1 MAAPCVVMSELV
13 VKLNKVAESL
23 KLGDFDQ
30 SNVMILQNVTKS
42 FREPSCRASAVKAV
56 FQTLLQ
62 ILSRSLDEIH
72 AFYREDNRRSL
83 DTCLQLTSE
92 CFRCQ
97 RNACVQCARNQCLM
111 RDLGFIDVT
120 TRILQLLPRLQLVQ
134 TDSALE
140 AFRCG
145 IQFLGNLAVGNQD
158 CKDDIWKHTFP
169 DTFLN
174 LLDHSDEKAV
184 AYASMVLFTCL
195 DGEKVGEM
203 LLIEGG
209 LAVAVRL
216 IRLCRKQPEL
226 DWAVLIVTQHFLK
239 CAELVEKM
247 YAKLNNQERITLLEL
262 ITAELGEAGVGTQ
275 ESAVPVRLA
284 EFLASCFQDKCKVVL
299 TLASDSSAA
308 NEEALIVIRLLDI
321 LCEMTSDQKK
331 FTFLQSFSELL
342 KTTVELLKEVH
353 LTGKESKNIFTPTHN
368 FSEME
373 TVSHPA
379 VGFKA
384 RLIRLTGNLCHNN
397 KENQNKVRELDGIAL
412 ILDNCSLDGNNPFI
426 NQWVVFAIRNVLEQN
441 KQNQEIL
448 MAMERRGM
456 ADDSAL
462 REMGFGVEERDGQLL
477 LKPIKK
483 DT

>member
-226 DWAVLIVTQHFLK
+226 DWA
-239 CAELVEKM
+239 
-247 YAKLNNQERITLLEL
+247 ITLLEL

>member
-1 MAAPCVVMSELV
+1 MLRLSW
-13 VKLNKVAESL
+13 VAL
-23 KLGDFDQ
+23 
-30 SNVMILQNVTKS
+30 
-42 FREPSCRASAVKAV
+42 
-56 FQTLLQ
+56 
-62 ILSRSLDEIH
+62 
-72 AFYREDNRRSL
+72 
-83 DTCLQLTSE
+83 
-92 CFRCQ
+92 RCAEQ
-97 RNACVQCARNQCLM
+97 PLIKFH

-140 AFRCG
+140 AMCISSRLYCISHLSRLCFSFFNTAFRCG

-184 AYASMVLFTCL
+184 AYGSMVLFTCL
-195 DGEKVGEM
+195 NGEKVGEM
-203 LLIEGG
+203 LVIEGG
-209 LAVAVRL
+209 QELAVRL

-284 EFLASCFQDKCKVVL
+284 EFLATCFQDKCKVVL

-331 FTFLQSFSELL
+331 FMFLQSFSELL

-384 RLIRLTGNLCHNN
+384 RLIRLIGNLCHNN

-412 ILDNCSLDGNNPFI
+412 ILDSCSIDGNNPCI
-426 NQWVVFAIRNVLEQN
+426 LQKVNMCLNVLEQN

-448 MAMERRGM
+448 MAMERRGV
-456 ADDSAL
+456 ADESAL

-483 DT
+483 ET

>member
-1 MAAPCVVMSELV
+1 
-13 VKLNKVAESL
+13 
-23 KLGDFDQ
+23 
-30 SNVMILQNVTKS
+30 
-42 FREPSCRASAVKAV
+42 RASAVKAV
-56 FQTLLQ
+56 FQSLLQ
-62 ILSRSLDEIH
+62 ILSRSFEEIH
-72 AFYREDNRRSL
+72 AFYRDDDRRSL
-83 DTCLQLTSE
+83 DTCLQLTAE

-184 AYASMVLFTCL
+184 AYGSMVLFTCL

-203 LLIEGG
+203 LVIEGG
-209 LAVAVRL
+209 QELAVRL

-226 DWAVLIVTQHFLK
+226 DWA
-239 CAELVEKM
+239 
-247 YAKLNNQERITLLEL
+247 ITLLEL

-284 EFLASCFQDKCKVVL
+284 EFLATCFQDKCKVVL

-308 NEEALIVIRLLDI
+308 NE
-321 LCEMTSDQKK
+321 
-331 FTFLQSFSELL
+331 
-342 KTTVELLKEVH
+342 
-353 LTGKESKNIFTPTHN
+353 
-368 FSEME
+368 
-373 TVSHPA
+373 
-379 VGFKA
+379 
-384 RLIRLTGNLCHNN
+384 
-397 KENQNKVRELDGIAL
+397 VRELDGIAL
-412 ILDNCSLDGNNPFI
+412 ILDSCSIDGNNPCILQKVNMCFEYVESHNPAYAFQKDEANPERLDEI
-426 NQWVVFAIRNVLEQN
+426 DKTVSLCHIIVVA
-441 KQNQEIL
+441 
-448 MAMERRGM
+448 A
-456 ADDSAL
+456 
-462 REMGFGVEERDGQLL
+462 
-477 LKPIKK
+477 
-483 DT
+483 